1 MESETENERIEQE
14 RAKEREGGGGERK
27 RGRVWP
33 VPASLPWWSR
43 DQYSLPPLPWLTPP
57 ARYGCP
63 LPRENPP
70 SATHTH
76 ILPPP
81 FRENPAETPE
91 TPLAPSS

>member
-1 MESETENERIEQE
+1 MGES
-14 RAKEREGGGGERK
+14 
-27 RGRVWP
+27 RGRVRA
-33 VPASLPWWSR
+33 VPASPPWWSR

-70 SATHTH
+70 SIHTPA
-76 ILPPP
+76 IQPPP
-81 FRENPAETPE
+81 PPRENPAETPE